1 MDFSKLTSNEK
12 LAVYGSAAVVLAGLI
27 SNWGGL
33 LFLSILAAIGMLAVV
48 FLPQLSPTTKLPG
61 SKGSLMAALGVGAAA
76 LAVIAALQW
85 IGYLGLGSL
94 NSIMF
99 LVALVGALV
108 MAWAGWQELQSEGG
122 KWQFGSSTAAV
133 PAPAAAAAEASAPA
147 PAAPAAEPVA
157 PVEPA
162 APTQP
167 MAVADPA
174 EPDPLDDGGAT
185 VREEPRPPA

>member
-33 LFLSILAAIGMLAVV
+33 LFLSILAGIGMLAVV

-61 SKGSLMAALGVGAAA
+61 SKGSLMAALGIGAAA

-85 IGYLGLGSL
+85 IGYLGFGSL
-94 NSIMF
+94 SGIMF
-99 LVALVGALV
+99 IVAVVGALV

-122 KWQFGSSTAAV
+122 KWQFGSSTVAA
-133 PAPAAAAAEASAPA
+133 APAAAAAAAEPSA
-147 PAAPAAEPVA
+147 PAAPAPVSEAVA
-157 PVEPA
+157 PTP
-162 APTQP
+162 
-167 MAVADPA
+167 AVAAADPVD
-174 EPDPLDDGGAT
+174 PDRFDRDGDGD
-185 VREEPRPPA
+185 REEPAPTA

>member
-1 MDFSKLTSNEK
+1 MDLSKLTSNEK

-33 LFLSILAAIGMLAVV
+33 LFLSILAGIGMLAVV

-61 SKGSLMAALGVGAAA
+61 SKGSLMAALGIGAAG

-85 IGYLGLGSL
+85 IRFLGFGTLSG
-94 NSIMF
+94 IMF
-99 LVALVGALV
+99 IVAVAGALV

-122 KWQFGSSTAAV
+122 TWQFGSSTATTA
-133 PAPAAAAAEASAPA
+133 APAAAAAEPDAPA
-147 PAAPAAEPVA
+147 TATAASEPVA
-157 PVEPA
+157 PVEPV

-167 MAVADPA
+167 AAALEPVEADPV
-174 EPDPLDDGGAT
+174 DPGGDGDRT
-185 VREEPRPPA
+185 EPRPSA